1 MEKSRDGAQHQAR
14 INDLMSGS
22 FSSMMTSARA
32 PFKVRSFR
40 NQWTADL
47 ATSWALEMELIV
59 LGWYVL
65 VESGSVLLLVV
76 FGALHYTGALIS
88 PFLGIAG
95 DRVGYRVLF
104 VVTRGLYALSAMT
117 IVALAFFGSLTPL
130 SVIVIATVVG
140 MIRPSDLMMRYA
152 LIGQTQPSDQL
163 TSALGISRMTSDSA
177 RVAGALAGAGIFA
190 QFGMVPV
197 YVCITLL
204 YFISFYFSTRVAGQP
219 AQVIVQTARPSPF
232 TDLQHAFS
240 YVWGKPVL
248 LGSMSIAFLVNFLA
262 FPFSLGLL
270 PYIARTVYEVDQSGL
285 GVLSAS
291 FAFGALLGSLVL
303 GLNRFSLG
311 TGRALLVATGIW
323 FGLLLLFG
331 ITTHFALGVALLM
344 CAGFVQSICLVPIAA
359 VMLRATEPQ
368 YRGRIMGMRI
378 LAIWGLPAGL
388 LLSGPLIDVLGFV
401 WTTALYACL
410 GIAATVAIALKWRS
424 ALWCQSAPANQHG

>member
-1 MEKSRDGAQHQAR
+1 MAS
-14 INDLMSGS
+14 
-22 FSSMMTSARA
+22 TRA

-40 NQWTADL
+40 NQWAADL

-65 VESGSVLLLVV
+65 VESGSVLLLVI

-104 VVTRGLYALSAMT
+104 MLTRGLYALAAMT
-117 IVALAFFGSLTPL
+117 IAILAFFDSLTPL
-130 SVIVIATVVG
+130 NVIVIATVVG

-190 QFGMVPV
+190 QFGMIPV

-204 YFISFYFSTRVAGQP
+204 YLISFCFSMRVAGKP
-219 AQVIVQTARPSPF
+219 AQVIAHTARPSPF

-270 PYIARTVYEVDQSGL
+270 PYIARTVYEVGQSGL

-303 GLNRFSLG
+303 GSNRFSLG

-323 FGLLLLFG
+323 FGLLMLFG
-331 ITTHFALGVALLM
+331 PTTHFVLGVALLM
-344 CAGFVQSICLVPIAA
+344 CAGFVQSIVLVPLAA

-378 LAIWGLPAGL
+378 LAIWGLPVGL
-388 LLSGPLIDVLGFV
+388 LIAGPLIDTLGFV
-401 WTTALYACL
+401 WTTFLYTL
-410 GIAATVAIALKWRS
+410 MGATATLAIALKWRK
-424 ALWCQSAPANQHG
+424 ALWCPSAPANQHG

>member
-1 MEKSRDGAQHQAR
+1 MP
-14 INDLMSGS
+14 GS
-22 FSSMMTSARA
+22 LSSMVASTRA

-40 NQWTADL
+40 NQWAADL
-47 ATSWALEMELIV
+47 ATSWALEMELLV

-65 VESGSVLLLVV
+65 VESGSVLLLVI
-76 FGALHYTGALIS
+76 FGALQYTGSLIS

-104 VVTRGLYALSAMT
+104 MMTRGLYALAAMT
-117 IVALAFFGSLTPL
+117 IAALAFFGGLTPL
-130 SVIVIATVVG
+130 TVIAVATFVG
-140 MIRPSDLMMRYA
+140 MIRPSDLMLRYA

-177 RVAGALAGAGIFA
+177 RIAGALAGAGIFA
-190 QFGMVPV
+190 QFGIVPV
-197 YVCITLL
+197 YIIITAMYVL
-204 YFISFYFSTRVAGQP
+204 SFYFSMGVAGKP
-219 AQVIVQTARPSPF
+219 DIEHTHNTRPSPF

-248 LGSMSIAFLVNFLA
+248 LGTMSIAFLVNFLA

-270 PYIARTVYEVDQSGL
+270 PYIARSVYDVGQSGL

-291 FAFGALLGSLVL
+291 FAFGALVGSIVL
-303 GLNRFSLG
+303 GTNRFSLG
-311 TGRALLVATGIW
+311 TGRALLIATGLW
-323 FGLLLLFG
+323 FGLLLMFG
-331 ITTHFALGVALLM
+331 PTTHFALGVTLLV
-344 CAGFVQSICLVPIAA
+344 CAGFVQSISMIPLAA

-388 LLSGPLIDVLGFV
+388 LIAGPLIDLLGFV
-401 WTTALYACL
+401 WTTVLYSCL

-424 ALWCQSAPANQHG
+424 ALWCSSAPANQHG

>member
-1 MEKSRDGAQHQAR
+1 
-14 INDLMSGS
+14 MSGS
-22 FSSMMTSARA
+22 FSSMVESTRA

-40 NQWTADL
+40 NQWAADL

-65 VESGSVLLLVV
+65 VESGSVLMLVI

-104 VVTRGLYALSAMT
+104 MLTRGLYALAAMT
-117 IVALAFFGSLTPL
+117 IATLAFFGSLTPL
-130 SVIVIATVVG
+130 TVIVVATVVG

-204 YFISFYFSTRVAGQP
+204 YLISFCFSMRVAGKP
-219 AQVIVQTARPSPF
+219 AQESAHSVRPSPF

-303 GLNRFSLG
+303 GSNRFSLG

-323 FGLLLLFG
+323 FGLLMLFG
-331 ITTHFALGVALLM
+331 PTTHFALGVALLM
-344 CAGFVQSICLVPIAA
+344 CAGFVQSIVLVPIAA

-378 LAIWGLPAGL
+378 LAIWGLPVGL
-388 LLSGPLIDVLGFV
+388 LIAGPLIDTLGFV
-401 WTTALYACL
+401 WTAFLYTL
-410 GIAATVAIALKWRS
+410 TGATVTLAIALKWRK
-424 ALWCQSAPANQHG
+424 ALWCKSAPANQHG

>member
-1 MEKSRDGAQHQAR
+1 MVES
-14 INDLMSGS
+14 
-22 FSSMMTSARA
+22 TRA

-40 NQWTADL
+40 YQWTADL
-47 ATSWALEMELIV
+47 ATSWAFEMELLV

-65 VESGSVLLLVV
+65 VESGSVLLLVIY
-76 FGALHYTGALIS
+76 GALQYTGALIS

-104 VVTRGLYALSAMT
+104 MVTRGLYALAAMT
-117 IVALAFFGSLTPL
+117 IATLAFFGGLTPL
-130 SVIVIATVVG
+130 TVIAVVGVVG

-177 RVAGALAGAGIFA
+177 RIAGALAGAGIFA
-190 QFGMVPV
+190 QFGMVSV

-204 YFISFYFSTRVAGQP
+204 YFTSFCFSMRVAGKP
-219 AQVIVQTARPSPF
+219 AQVSVHTARPSPF

-240 YVWGKPVL
+240 YVWSKPVL
-248 LGSMSIAFLVNFLA
+248 LGTMSIAFLVNFLA

-270 PYIARTVYEVDQSGL
+270 PYIARTVYEVGQSGL

-303 GLNRFSLG
+303 GSNRFSLG

-323 FGLLLLFG
+323 FGLLMLFG
-331 ITTHFALGVALLM
+331 PNTHFGLGVALLM

-388 LLSGPLIDVLGFV
+388 LIAGPLIDTVGFV
-401 WTTALYACL
+401 WTSVLYTSL
-410 GIAATVAIALKWRS
+410 GLVATVTIALKWRS
-424 ALWCQSAPANQHG
+424 ALWCKSAPANQHG

>member
-1 MEKSRDGAQHQAR
+1 MP
-14 INDLMSGS
+14 GS
-22 FSSMMTSARA
+22 FSSMVESTRA

-40 NQWTADL
+40 NQWAADL

-65 VESGSVLLLVV
+65 VESGSVLLLVI

-104 VVTRGLYALSAMT
+104 MVTRGLYALAAMT
-117 IVALAFFGSLTPL
+117 IATLAFFGSLTPL
-130 SVIVIATVVG
+130 TVIVVATVVG

-190 QFGMVPV
+190 QFGMIPV

-204 YFISFYFSTRVAGQP
+204 YFISFYFSTRVAGKP
-219 AQVIVQTARPSPF
+219 AQVIAHSVRPSPF

-240 YVWGKPVL
+240 YVWSKPVL

-270 PYIARTVYEVDQSGL
+270 PYIARTVYEVGQSGL

-303 GLNRFSLG
+303 GSNRFSLG

-323 FGLLLLFG
+323 FGLLMLFG
-331 ITTHFALGVALLM
+331 PTTHFALGVALLM
-344 CAGFVQSICLVPIAA
+344 CAGFVQSIVLVPLAA

-378 LAIWGLPAGL
+378 LAIWGLPVGL
-388 LLSGPLIDVLGFV
+388 LIAGPLIDTLGFV
-401 WTTALYACL
+401 WTAFLYTLMGATATL
-410 GIAATVAIALKWRS
+410 AIALKWRK
-424 ALWCQSAPANQHG
+424 ALWCKSAPANQHG

>member
-1 MEKSRDGAQHQAR
+1 MVES
-14 INDLMSGS
+14 
-22 FSSMMTSARA
+22 TRA

-65 VESGSVLLLVV
+65 VESGSVLLLVI
-76 FGALHYTGALIS
+76 FGALQYTGSLIS

-104 VVTRGLYALSAMT
+104 MLTRGLYALAAMM
-117 IVALAFFGSLTPL
+117 IVTLAFFGSLSPL
-130 SVIVIATVVG
+130 TVIVVATVVG

-177 RVAGALAGAGIFA
+177 RVAGALAGASIFA

-204 YFISFYFSTRVAGQP
+204 YLISFYFSTRVAGKP
-219 AQVIVQTARPSPF
+219 AQVIVHTARPSPF

-240 YVWGKPVL
+240 YVWSKPVL
-248 LGSMSIAFLVNFLA
+248 LGTMSIAFLVNFLA

-270 PYIARTVYEVDQSGL
+270 PYIARTVYEVGQAGL

-303 GLNRFSLG
+303 GSNRFSLG
-311 TGRALLVATGIW
+311 TGRALLIATGIW
-323 FGLLLLFG
+323 FGLLMLFG
-331 ITTHFALGVALLM
+331 PTTHFALGVALLM
-344 CAGFVQSICLVPIAA
+344 CAGFVQSICLVPLAA

-388 LLSGPLIDVLGFV
+388 LIAGPLIDTIGFV
-401 WTTALYACL
+401 WTTFLYTL
-410 GIAATVAIALKWRS
+410 MGVTATLAIALKWRK
-424 ALWCQSAPANQHG
+424 ALWCKSAPANQHGERALLAD

>member
-1 MEKSRDGAQHQAR
+1 
-14 INDLMSGS
+14 MSGS
-22 FSSMMTSARA
+22 FSRMVESTRA

-65 VESGSVLLLVV
+65 VESGSVLLLVI
-76 FGALHYTGALIS
+76 FGALQYTGSLIS

-104 VVTRGLYALSAMT
+104 MLTRGLYALAAMMIAT
-117 IVALAFFGSLTPL
+117 LAFFGSLSPL
-130 SVIVIATVVG
+130 TVIVVATVVG

-177 RVAGALAGAGIFA
+177 RVAGALAGASIFA

-204 YFISFYFSTRVAGQP
+204 YLISFYFSTRVAGKP
-219 AQVIVQTARPSPF
+219 AQVSVHTARPSPF

-240 YVWGKPVL
+240 YVWSKPVL
-248 LGSMSIAFLVNFLA
+248 LGTMSIAFLVNFLA

-270 PYIARTVYEVDQSGL
+270 PYIARTVYEVGQAGL

-303 GLNRFSLG
+303 GSNRFSLG
-311 TGRALLVATGIW
+311 TGRALLIATGIW
-323 FGLLLLFG
+323 FGLLMLFG
-331 ITTHFALGVALLM
+331 PTTHFTLGVALLM
-344 CAGFVQSICLVPIAA
+344 CAGFVQSICLVPLAA

-388 LLSGPLIDVLGFV
+388 LIAGPLIDTIGFV
-401 WTTALYACL
+401 WTTFLYTL
-410 GIAATVAIALKWRS
+410 MGVTATLAIALKWRKV
-424 ALWCQSAPANQHG
+424 LWCKSAPANQHG

>member
-1 MEKSRDGAQHQAR
+1 
-14 INDLMSGS
+14 MSGS
-22 FSSMMTSARA
+22 FSRMVESTRA

-65 VESGSVLLLVV
+65 VESGSVLLLVI
-76 FGALHYTGALIS
+76 FGALQYTGSLIS

-104 VVTRGLYALSAMT
+104 MLTRGLYALAAMMIAT
-117 IVALAFFGSLTPL
+117 LAFFGSLSPL
-130 SVIVIATVVG
+130 TVIVVATVVG

-177 RVAGALAGAGIFA
+177 RVAGALAGASIFA

-204 YFISFYFSTRVAGQP
+204 YLISFYFSTRVAGKP
-219 AQVIVQTARPSPF
+219 AQVSVHTARPSPF

-240 YVWGKPVL
+240 YVWSKPVL
-248 LGSMSIAFLVNFLA
+248 LGTMSIAFLVNFLA

-270 PYIARTVYEVDQSGL
+270 PYIARTVYEVGQAGL

-303 GLNRFSLG
+303 GSNRFSLG
-311 TGRALLVATGIW
+311 TGRALLIATGIW
-323 FGLLLLFG
+323 FGLLMLFG
-331 ITTHFALGVALLM
+331 PTTHFTLGVALLM
-344 CAGFVQSICLVPIAA
+344 CAGFVQSICLVPLAA

-388 LLSGPLIDVLGFV
+388 LIAGPLIDTIGFV
-401 WTTALYACL
+401 WTSFLYTLMGVTATL
-410 GIAATVAIALKWRS
+410 AIALKWRKV
-424 ALWCQSAPANQHG
+424 LWCKSAPANQHG

>member
-1 MEKSRDGAQHQAR
+1 MVES
-14 INDLMSGS
+14 
-22 FSSMMTSARA
+22 TRA

-40 NQWTADL
+40 YQWTADL
-47 ATSWALEMELIV
+47 ATSWAFEMELLV

-65 VESGSVLLLVV
+65 VESGSVLLLVIY
-76 FGALHYTGALIS
+76 GALQYTGALIS

-95 DRVGYRVLF
+95 DRVGYCVLF
-104 VVTRGLYALSAMT
+104 MVTRGLYALAAMT
-117 IVALAFFGSLTPL
+117 IATLAFFGGLTPL
-130 SVIVIATVVG
+130 TVIAVVGVVG

-177 RVAGALAGAGIFA
+177 RIAGALAGAGIFA
-190 QFGMVPV
+190 QFGMVSV

-204 YFISFYFSTRVAGQP
+204 YFTSFCFSMRVAGKP
-219 AQVIVQTARPSPF
+219 AQVSVHTARPSPF

-240 YVWGKPVL
+240 YVWSKPVL
-248 LGSMSIAFLVNFLA
+248 LGTMSIAFLVNFLA

-270 PYIARTVYEVDQSGL
+270 PYIARTVYEVGQSGL

-303 GLNRFSLG
+303 GSNRFSLG

-323 FGLLLLFG
+323 FGLLMLFG
-331 ITTHFALGVALLM
+331 PNTHFGLGVALLM

-388 LLSGPLIDVLGFV
+388 LIAGPLIDTVGFV
-401 WTTALYACL
+401 WTSVLYTSL
-410 GIAATVAIALKWRS
+410 GLVATVTIALKWRS
-424 ALWCQSAPANQHG
+424 ALWCKSAPANQHG

>member
-1 MEKSRDGAQHQAR
+1 
-14 INDLMSGS
+14 MSGS
-22 FSSMMTSARA
+22 FSRMVESTRA

-65 VESGSVLLLVV
+65 VESGSVLLLVI
-76 FGALHYTGALIS
+76 FGALQYTGSLIS

-104 VVTRGLYALSAMT
+104 MLTRGLYAVAAMMIAT
-117 IVALAFFGSLTPL
+117 LAFFGSLSPL
-130 SVIVIATVVG
+130 TVIVVATVVG

-177 RVAGALAGAGIFA
+177 RVAGALAGASIFA

-204 YFISFYFSTRVAGQP
+204 YLISFYFSTRVAGKP
-219 AQVIVQTARPSPF
+219 AQVSVHTARPSPF

-240 YVWGKPVL
+240 YVWSKPVL
-248 LGSMSIAFLVNFLA
+248 LGTMSIAFLVNFLA

-270 PYIARTVYEVDQSGL
+270 PYIARTVYEVGQSGL

-303 GLNRFSLG
+303 GSNRFSLG
-311 TGRALLVATGIW
+311 TGRALLIATGIW
-323 FGLLLLFG
+323 FGLLMLFG
-331 ITTHFALGVALLM
+331 PTTHFALGVALLM
-344 CAGFVQSICLVPIAA
+344 CAGFVQSICLVPLAA

-388 LLSGPLIDVLGFV
+388 LIAGPLIDTIGFV
-401 WTTALYACL
+401 WTSFLYTLMGVTATL
-410 GIAATVAIALKWRS
+410 AIALKWRK
-424 ALWCQSAPANQHG
+424 ALWCKSAPANQHG

>member
-1 MEKSRDGAQHQAR
+1 MPGAFR
-14 INDLMSGS
+14 
-22 FSSMMTSARA
+22 SMVESTRA

-40 NQWTADL
+40 YQWTADM
-47 ATSWALEMELIV
+47 ATSWAFEMELLV

-65 VESGSVLLLVV
+65 VESGSVLLLVIY
-76 FGALHYTGALIS
+76 GALQYTGALIS

-104 VVTRGLYALSAMT
+104 MVTRGLYALAAMT
-117 IVALAFFGSLTPL
+117 IASLAFFGGLTPL
-130 SVIVIATVVG
+130 TVIAVATFVG

-177 RVAGALAGAGIFA
+177 RIAGALAGAGIFA

-197 YVCITLL
+197 YISITVL
-204 YFISFYFSTRVAGQP
+204 YVTSFYFSMGVAGKP
-219 AQVIVQTARPSPF
+219 EVERVHTARPSPF

-240 YVWGKPVL
+240 YVWAKPVL
-248 LGSMSIAFLVNFLA
+248 LGTMSIAFLVNFLA

-270 PYIARTVYEVDQSGL
+270 PYIARSVYDVGQSGL
-285 GVLSAS
+285 GALSAS
-291 FAFGALLGSLVL
+291 FAFGALVGSIVL
-303 GLNRFSLG
+303 GTNRFSLG
-311 TGRALLVATGIW
+311 TGRALLVATGLW
-323 FGLLLLFG
+323 FGLLLMFG
-331 ITTHFALGVALLM
+331 ATTHFALGVTLLM
-344 CAGFVQSICLVPIAA
+344 TAGFVQSISMIPLAA

-388 LLSGPLIDVLGFV
+388 LIAGPLIDVLGFA
-401 WTTALYACL
+401 WTTALYSCL
-410 GIAATVAIALKWRS
+410 GIAATVAIALKWRN
-424 ALWCQSAPANQHG
+424 ALWCRSAPANQHG

>member
-1 MEKSRDGAQHQAR
+1 MP
-14 INDLMSGS
+14 GS
-22 FSSMMTSARA
+22 FRSMVESTRA

-40 NQWTADL
+40 YQWTADL
-47 ATSWALEMELIV
+47 ATSWAFEMELLV

-65 VESGSVLLLVV
+65 VESGSVLLLVIY
-76 FGALHYTGALIS
+76 GALQYTGALIS

-104 VVTRGLYALSAMT
+104 MVTRGLYALAAMVIAT
-117 IVALAFFGSLTPL
+117 LAFLGWLTPL
-130 SVIVIATVVG
+130 TVIAVAIVVG

-177 RVAGALAGAGIFA
+177 RVAGALVGAGIFA

-197 YVCITLL
+197 YICITLL
-204 YFISFYFSTRVAGQP
+204 YLISFCFSMGVAGKP
-219 AQVIVQTARPSPF
+219 AHTSPHTARPSPF

-248 LGSMSIAFLVNFLA
+248 LGTMSIAFLVNFLA

-270 PYIARTVYEVDQSGL
+270 PYIARTVYEVGQSGL

-303 GLNRFSLG
+303 GSNRFSLG
-311 TGRALLVATGIW
+311 TGRALLSATGIW
-323 FGLLLLFG
+323 FGLLMLFG
-331 ITTHFALGVALLM
+331 PTTHFGLGVALLM

-378 LAIWGLPAGL
+378 LAIWGLPVGL
-388 LLSGPLIDVLGFV
+388 LIAGPLIDTLGFV
-401 WTTALYACL
+401 WTTFLYTL
-410 GIAATVAIALKWRS
+410 IGGIATLAIALKWRN
-424 ALWCQSAPANQHG
+424 ALWCRSAPANQHG

>member
-1 MEKSRDGAQHQAR
+1 MP
-14 INDLMSGS
+14 GS
-22 FSSMMTSARA
+22 FRSMVESTRA

-40 NQWTADL
+40 NQWAADL
-47 ATSWALEMELIV
+47 ATSWALEMELLV

-65 VESGSVLLLVV
+65 VESGSVLLLVI
-76 FGALHYTGALIS
+76 FGALQYTGSLIS

-95 DRVGYRVLF
+95 DRAGYRVLF
-104 VVTRGLYALSAMT
+104 MMTRGLYALAAMT
-117 IVALAFFGSLTPL
+117 IAALAFFGGLTPL
-130 SVIVIATVVG
+130 TVIAVATFVG
-140 MIRPSDLMMRYA
+140 MIRPSDLMLRYA

-177 RVAGALAGAGIFA
+177 RIAGALAGAGIFA
-190 QFGMVPV
+190 QFGIVPV
-197 YVCITLL
+197 YIIITAMYVL
-204 YFISFYFSTRVAGQP
+204 SFYFSMGVAGKP
-219 AQVIVQTARPSPF
+219 DIEHTHNTRPSPF

-248 LGSMSIAFLVNFLA
+248 LGTMSIAFLVNFLA

-270 PYIARTVYEVDQSGL
+270 PYIARSVYEVGQSGL

-291 FAFGALLGSLVL
+291 FAFGALVGSIVL
-303 GLNRFSLG
+303 GTNRFSLG
-311 TGRALLVATGIW
+311 TGRALLIATGLW
-323 FGLLLLFG
+323 FGLLLMFG
-331 ITTHFALGVALLM
+331 PTTHFALGVTLLV
-344 CAGFVQSICLVPIAA
+344 CAGFVQSISMIPLAA

-388 LLSGPLIDVLGFV
+388 LIAGPLIDLLGFV
-401 WTTALYACL
+401 WTTVLYSCL

-424 ALWCQSAPANQHG
+424 ALWCASAPANQHG

>member
-1 MEKSRDGAQHQAR
+1 
-14 INDLMSGS
+14 
-22 FSSMMTSARA
+22 
-32 PFKVRSFR
+32 
-40 NQWTADL
+40 
-47 ATSWALEMELIV
+47 MELLV

-65 VESGSVLLLVV
+65 VESGSVLLLVIY
-76 FGALHYTGALIS
+76 GALQYTGALIS

-104 VVTRGLYALSAMT
+104 MVTRGLYALAAMT
-117 IVALAFFGSLTPL
+117 IAALAFFGSLTPL
-130 SVIVIATVVG
+130 TVIVVATVVG

-197 YVCITLL
+197 YIIITAL
-204 YFISFYFSTRVAGQP
+204 YVMSFYFSMGVAGKP
-219 AQVIVQTARPSPF
+219 DIERAHNTRPSPF

-240 YVWGKPVL
+240 YVWAKPVL
-248 LGSMSIAFLVNFLA
+248 LGTMSIAFLVNFLA

-270 PYIARTVYEVDQSGL
+270 PYIARSVYDVGQSGL

-291 FAFGALLGSLVL
+291 FAFGALVGSIVL
-303 GLNRFSLG
+303 GTNRFSLG
-311 TGRALLVATGIW
+311 TGRALLIATGLW
-323 FGLLLLFG
+323 FGLLLMFG
-331 ITTHFALGVALLM
+331 PTTHFALGVTLLI
-344 CAGFVQSICLVPIAA
+344 CAGFVQSISMIPLAA

-388 LLSGPLIDVLGFV
+388 LIAGPLIDVLGFV
-401 WTTALYACL
+401 WTTVLYACL

-424 ALWCQSAPANQHG
+424 ALWCPSAPANQHG

>member
-1 MEKSRDGAQHQAR
+1 MVES
-14 INDLMSGS
+14 
-22 FSSMMTSARA
+22 TRA

-65 VESGSVLLLVV
+65 VESGSVLLLVI
-76 FGALHYTGALIS
+76 FGALQYTGSLIS

-104 VVTRGLYALSAMT
+104 MLTRGLYALAAMMIAT
-117 IVALAFFGSLTPL
+117 LAFFGSLSPL
-130 SVIVIATVVG
+130 NVIVIATVVG

-177 RVAGALAGAGIFA
+177 RVAGALAGASIFA

-204 YFISFYFSTRVAGQP
+204 YLISFYFSTRVAGKP
-219 AQVIVQTARPSPF
+219 AQVSVHTARPSPF

-240 YVWGKPVL
+240 YVWSKPVL
-248 LGSMSIAFLVNFLA
+248 LGTMSIAFLVNFLA

-270 PYIARTVYEVDQSGL
+270 PYIARTVYEVGQAGL

-303 GLNRFSLG
+303 GSNRFSLG
-311 TGRALLVATGIW
+311 TGRALLIATGIW
-323 FGLLLLFG
+323 FGLLMLFG
-331 ITTHFALGVALLM
+331 PTTHFALGVALLM
-344 CAGFVQSICLVPIAA
+344 CAGFVQSICLVPLAA

-388 LLSGPLIDVLGFV
+388 LIAGPLIDTIGFV
-401 WTTALYACL
+401 WTSFLYTLMGVTATL
-410 GIAATVAIALKWRS
+410 AIALKWRKV
-424 ALWCQSAPANQHG
+424 LWCKSAPANQHG

>member
-1 MEKSRDGAQHQAR
+1 
-14 INDLMSGS
+14 MSGS
-22 FSSMMTSARA
+22 FSSMVESTRA

-40 NQWTADL
+40 NQWAADL

-65 VESGSVLLLVV
+65 VESGSVLMLVI

-104 VVTRGLYALSAMT
+104 MMTRGLYALAAMT
-117 IVALAFFGSLTPL
+117 IATLAFFGSLTPL
-130 SVIVIATVVG
+130 TVIVVATVIG

-190 QFGMVPV
+190 QFGMIPV

-204 YFISFYFSTRVAGQP
+204 YLISFCFSMRVAGKP
-219 AQVIVQTARPSPF
+219 AQENSHTARPPPF
-232 TDLQHAFS
+232 TDLQHVFS

-285 GVLSAS
+285 GMLSAS

-303 GLNRFSLG
+303 GSNRFSLG

-323 FGLLLLFG
+323 FGLLMLFG
-331 ITTHFALGVALLM
+331 PTTHFALGVALLM
-344 CAGFVQSICLVPIAA
+344 CAGFVQSIVLVPLAA

-378 LAIWGLPAGL
+378 LAIWGLPVGL
-388 LLSGPLIDVLGFV
+388 LIAGPLIDTLGFV
-401 WTTALYACL
+401 WTTFLYTL
-410 GIAATVAIALKWRS
+410 MGATATLAIALKWRK